1 MRLRHTEKEL
11 IPHAH
16 THKLFELEGG
26 GRRAGG
32 GLAVRGAGRVC
43 GAPLRGGAFVADA
56 GHAGA
61 NCRQGERGGVRV
73 RRAERL
79 ADLAIGA

>member
-1 MRLRHTEKEL
+1 MRLQHTEKEL

-26 GRRAGG
+26 GRLAG
-32 GLAVRGAGRVC
+32 RGFALRGVGRVC

-61 NCRQGERGGVRV
+61 NCGCGERGGV
-73 RRAERL
+73 
-79 ADLAIGA
+79 